1 MVARKRLLRLI
12 ALTATLFSIVATRAQ
27 QRNFDLIISGA
38 RIVDGT
44 GTPWV
49 TGDIGIMGD
58 RITAMGDLH
67 HAVAAKRIE
76 ASGLVAAP
84 GFIDVQGQSEFNVLV
99 DGRAASKITQGV
111 TTEITGEGTSI
122 APLNDRLIE
131 DFQDDARKYHISL
144 DWRSLDEYLGRY
156 ERARPAINL
165 GTFVG
170 AGGIRTYIIG
180 KDNRPAT
187 PAELERMR
195 KLVGEA
201 MQQGA
206 FGLSSALEYV
216 PDTFASTDELVELAK
231 VARSYG
237 GVYFTHQ
244 RSESD
249 RIFPSLDEVFAIAQR
264 SGISTTIWH
273 LKTAYR
279 ENWGKMPEVLS
290 RIEAARGRG
299 IDVAASVYPYTRASN
314 GLVACFPPWVSEG
327 GTDKMLQRLR
337 DPAQRSRAQREMEEP
352 GAAWENEWLGSG
364 GPQGVLL
371 IQVLNPDLHKFEGM
385 NFEEIGRQM
394 GKDPK
399 DAAMDIAVADRGNS
413 QVVIAIMQES
423 DVRAAV
429 SNPLVTYGSDSP
441 AQAEDGPLSTT
452 KAHPRAFG
460 TFPRILAEYVR
471 AEHTMQLEE
480 AVRKMTSQAASRV
493 GITDRGILRPGMLAD
508 VIVFDPATIEDKATY
523 NDPIHYSV
531 GVKHVFINGKPV
543 LLNGQITSERPGRAL
558 RGPGYKQPQWNMP

>member
-1 MVARKRLLRLI
+1 
-12 ALTATLFSIVATRAQ
+12 
-27 QRNFDLIISGA
+27 
-38 RIVDGT
+38 
-44 GTPWV
+44 
-49 TGDIGIMGD
+49 
-58 RITAMGDLH
+58 
-67 HAVAAKRIE
+67 
-76 ASGLVAAP
+76 
-84 GFIDVQGQSEFNVLV
+84 
-99 DGRAASKITQGV
+99 
-111 TTEITGEGTSI
+111 
-122 APLNDRLIE
+122 
-131 DFQDDARKYHISL
+131 
-144 DWRSLDEYLGRY
+144 
-156 ERARPAINL
+156 
-165 GTFVG
+165 
-170 AGGIRTYIIG
+170 
-180 KDNRPAT
+180 
-187 PAELERMR
+187 
-195 KLVGEA
+195 
-201 MQQGA
+201 
-206 FGLSSALEYV
+206 
-216 PDTFASTDELVELAK
+216 
-231 VARSYG
+231 
-237 GVYFTHQ
+237 
-244 RSESD
+244 
-249 RIFPSLDEVFAIAQR
+249 LDEVFAIAQR

-558 RGPGYKQPQWNMP
+558 RGPGYKQPQ